1 MKRGVA
7 VVLVVMATI
16 AGACGNGGG
25 DRTPQEI
32 VFATASETSD
42 AGSSRLAMTI
52 GLGEAAAAQG
62 LPSSIEAEGSF
73 DYESR
78 TGLLT
83 MGLPLQ
89 PGQPPVDV
97 EMRLI
102 GNVMYMKF
110 PAEMSAA
117 FGGKPWVK
125 IDLQAAAEASGAD
138 LGALSSAAAA
148 DPTQSLAQLRGVS
161 DDVTE
166 VGEEEL
172 RGVKVTHYKL
182 TINVEKAIAETPEAQ
197 REMVR
202 SQLEKLGTDTL
213 PAEVWIDDDG
223 RLRKMTQQVT
233 VEGAGTTE
241 VTIELF
247 DFGIDV
253 DVEAPD
259 EVDVVDLTSM
269 LTATTQ
275 QGAAGQQ

>member
-7 VVLVVMATI
+7 VVFAVLATI
-16 AGACGNGGG
+16 AGACGNGGS
-25 DRTPQEI
+25 DQTPQQI
-32 VFATASETSD
+32 VFATASETAG
-42 AGSSRLAMTI
+42 AGSSKIAMSI
-52 GLGEAAAAQG
+52 GLGDAAAAQG
-62 LPSSIEAEGSF
+62 MPSSIEAEGSF

-89 PGQPPVDV
+89 PGQAPVDV
-97 EMRLI
+97 EMRLLQ
-102 GNVMYMKF
+102 NVMYMKF

-125 IDLQAAAEASGAD
+125 IDLEVAAEAAGAD

-172 RGVKVTHYKL
+172 RGVNVTHYKL

-202 SQLEKLGTDTL
+202 SSLEKLGVESL

-223 RLRKMTQQVT
+223 RLRKMTQQIT
-233 VEGAGTTE
+233 VEGAGTTD
-241 VTIELF
+241 VTIELY
-247 DFGIDV
+247 DFGTDV
-253 DVEAPD
+253 NVEAPA
-259 EVDVVDLTSM
+259 EADVVDLTSM
-269 LTATTQ
+269 LTSMTQ
-275 QGAAGQQ
+275 PGAPGQQ

>member
-7 VVLVVMATI
+7 VVFAVLATI
-16 AGACGNGGG
+16 AGACGNGGSQ
-25 DRTPQEI
+25 TPQEI
-32 VFATASETSD
+32 VFATASETAD
-42 AGSSRLAMTI
+42 AGSSKIAMTI

-62 LPSSIEAEGSF
+62 MPSSIEAEGSF

-78 TGLLT
+78 RGLLT

-89 PGQPPVDV
+89 PGQAPVDV
-97 EMRLI
+97 EMRLLE
-102 GNVMYMKF
+102 NTMYMKF
-110 PAEMSAA
+110 PAQMSAA

-125 IDLQAAAEASGAD
+125 IDLEAAAKAAGAD

-172 RGVKVTHYKL
+172 RGVKVTHYRL

-197 REMVR
+197 REALR
-202 SQLEKLGTDTL
+202 SSLEKIGAETL

-223 RLRKMTQQVT
+223 RLRKMTQQISVD
-233 VEGAGTTE
+233 GAGTTE

-247 DFGIDV
+247 DFGTEV
-253 DVEAPD
+253 DVEAPA

-269 LTATTQ
+269 LTSMTQ
-275 QGAAGQQ
+275 PGASGQQ